1 MVKLLLCELLGLAC
15 HYVYN
20 TSKFI
25 LWRLR
30 ERALLT
36 SYYHQC
42 NLPIQQ
48 IVTTKITQGFLIRGI
63 RTRLGDY

>member
-1 MVKLLLCELLGLAC
+1 MVKLLLFELLGLAC
-15 HYVYN
+15 YYVYN

-30 ERALLT
+30 ESALLT
-36 SYYHQC
+36 SYYHQF

-48 IVTTKITQGFLIRGI
+48 IVTTKIT
-63 RTRLGDY
+63 